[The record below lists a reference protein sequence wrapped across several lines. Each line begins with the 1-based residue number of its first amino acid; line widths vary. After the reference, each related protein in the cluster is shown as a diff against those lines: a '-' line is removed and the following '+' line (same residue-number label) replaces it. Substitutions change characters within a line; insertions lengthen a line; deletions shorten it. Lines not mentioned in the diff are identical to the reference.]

1 MPAGRIAA
9 GGSGLYGAGRNGGTM
24 RRTAGTMFWAA
35 AIALACRMPAAA
47 QETPT
52 DAEMRQ
58 THAVLLGL
66 AQDGALP
73 ERDNSGDIYYSV
85 VENPDAPRLATR
97 LEVSGAPCRART
109 ISALQFPDKWA
120 TVTLGLVD
128 LARITSVTAYA
139 SVEDMIAETNPVPL
153 DSEAAVQVVLAGEG
167 LYCSSRMSLSGEAAT
182 GETCSDRLDLPMMDA
197 EQKVRARRALAIVAD
212 FCKAPGFRRR

>member
-1 MPAGRIAA
+1 MPDGRIAA
-9 GGSGLYGAGRNGGTM
+9 GGGGLYGAGRNGGTM

-66 AQDGALP
+66 AQDGARP

-109 ISALQFPDKWA
+109 ISALQFPGKWA
-120 TVTLGLVD
+120 TLTLGLVD
-128 LARITSVTAYA
+128 LARIASVTAYA
-139 SVEDMIAETNPVPL
+139 SVEDMIAEINPVPL
-153 DSEAAVQVVLAGEG
+153 G
-167 LYCSSRMSLSGEAAT
+167 SSRMSLSGEAAT
-182 GETCSDRLDLPMMDA
+182 GEACSDRLDLPMMDA
-197 EQKVRARRALAIVAD
+197 EQKARARRALAIVAD
-212 FCKAPGFRRR
+212 FCKAPAFRRR